1 MKIENK
7 STYYSMIVY
16 WCKTGRS
23 YGLMG
28 RVFNFSRSFYA
39 DDYNVERSKESI
51 KKEFEKRG
59 PAEIKETCYLVGVI
73 DRWLWNPDEL
83 EKLRDAIDKIRKGE
97 VFKEESIE
105 ADRLDGLES
114 RIKALQDFVKQET
127 ENIKQ

>member
-1 MKIENK
+1 MALWGEYLIFSAVSMQTIIMSSDPKRVLRK
-7 STYYSMIVY
+7 S
-16 WCKTGRS
+16 
-23 YGLMG
+23 
-28 RVFNFSRSFYA
+28 
-39 DDYNVERSKESI
+39 SK
-51 KKEFEKRG
+51 KG
-59 PAEIKETCYLVGVI
+59 WPAEIKETCYLVGVI

-127 ENIKQ
+127 ENIRH